1 MVIKCINLHVDAP
14 HFTVSSALSHLLQVH
29 LILTLVNNTVYV
41 PGHSASI
48 LGQTECLIM
57 YSNDK
62 I

>member
-1 MVIKCINLHVDAP
+1 MA
-14 HFTVSSALSHLLQVH
+14 TVLIYMLMHHTLQFIALSHLLQVH
-29 LILTLVNNTVYV
+29 LILTLVKNTVYG

-48 LGQTECLIM
+48 LGQTECLMI